1 MKNSMKN
8 WTIQELEKDK
18 NGYEGWNSYCIRAEN
33 NVHIATVGHVDRF
46 SEKDTIKHARL
57 ISAAPKLL
65 EACKTVNKDISRF
78 RSTYVRPV
86 TLEKIR
92 QAIAKAEGGE

>member
-1 MKNSMKN
+1 MSSEY
-8 WTIQELEKDK
+8 WIDDD
-18 NGYEGWNSYCIRAEN
+18 GYIAHGKGDDYETVSGCIDLA
-33 NVHIATVGHVDRF
+33 HIDLL
-46 SEKDTIKHARL
+46 AR
-57 ISAAPKLL
+57 IIESQPELL
-65 EACKTVNKDISRF
+65 EACKTVNEDISRF